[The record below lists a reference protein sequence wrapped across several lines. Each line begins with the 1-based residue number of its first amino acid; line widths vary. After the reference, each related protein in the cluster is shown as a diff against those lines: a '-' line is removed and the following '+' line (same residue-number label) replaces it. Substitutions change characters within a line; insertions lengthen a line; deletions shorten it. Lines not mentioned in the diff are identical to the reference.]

1 MRKPRYFSSE
11 ALFFFAW
18 AVIPFF
24 VLSCSTAKT
33 AQNKSTFATDTLIIN
48 RTDTVREVQWRLRTD
63 TLRER
68 IYVRDSTSQRQQGD
82 TLIREIWHWR
92 ESSTESSRT
101 SMDSLQTCIKSLRD
115 SLRASQR
122 QDILQEVKTKRSE
135 PPWYERMALWG
146 VLLLI
151 FLTIIYFS
159 DRKQNK
165 VS

>member
-1 MRKPRYFSSE
+1 MRKPFLFTCE
-11 ALFFFAW
+11 ALKFIAW
-18 AVIPFF
+18 AVTPFLIF
-24 VLSCSTAKT
+24 ACTTAKT

-82 TLIREIWHWR
+82 TIIREIWHWR

-122 QDILQEVKTKRSE
+122 QDTQQEVKTKRSE

-151 FLTIIYFS
+151 FLFILYFS
-159 DRKQNK
+159 DKKRKQG
-165 VS
+165 

>member
-1 MRKPRYFSSE
+1 MRKAFLFACD
-11 ALFFFAW
+11 ALKFIAW
-18 AVIPFF
+18 AVIPF
-24 VLSCSTAKT
+24 LILACTTAKT
-33 AQNKSTFATDTLIIN
+33 VQNKHLLQRDTIIIHATDTIQQ
-48 RTDTVREVQWRLRTD
+48 VRWQLRTD

-82 TLIREIWHWR
+82 TIIREIWHWR

-101 SMDSLQTCIKSLRD
+101 SMDSLHTCIKSLRD

-122 QDILQEVKTKRSE
+122 QDTQQEVKTKRSE
-135 PPWYERMALWG
+135 PSWYERMALWG

-159 DRKQNK
+159 DRKQK
-165 VS
+165 QG

>member
-1 MRKPRYFSSE
+1 MRKPFLFTCE
-11 ALFFFAW
+11 ALKFIAW
-18 AVIPFF
+18 AVIPFLIF
-24 VLSCSTAKT
+24 SCSTAKT
-33 AQNKSTFATDTLIIN
+33 VQNKHLLQRDTIIIHATDTIQQ
-48 RTDTVREVQWRLRTD
+48 VRWQLRTD

-82 TLIREIWHWR
+82 TIIREIWHWR

-122 QDILQEVKTKRSE
+122 QDTQQEIKTKRSE

-159 DRKQNK
+159 DRKRKQ
-165 VS
+165 S

>member
-1 MRKPRYFSSE
+1 MRKPFLFSCD
-11 ALFFFAW
+11 ALKFIAW
-18 AVIPFF
+18 VVIPFF
-24 VLSCSTAKT
+24 ILACSTAKT
-33 AQNKSTFATDTLIIN
+33 VQNKHLLQHDTIIIHATDTIQQLRW
-48 RTDTVREVQWRLRTD
+48 RTRTD

-151 FLTIIYFS
+151 FLSIIYFS
-159 DRKQNK
+159 DKKRKQG
-165 VS
+165 